1 MLLECRKKFQETY
14 GVIDVESGYA
24 DGANIKPLYEEI
36 IKRENRFN
44 ADNYAEVVRE
54 LTTTTKLI
62 LKIF

>member
-36 IKRENRFN
+36 IKE
-44 ADNYAEVVRE
+44 
-54 LTTTTKLI
+54 
-62 LKIF
+62 KIDLMQIIMQRL